1 VIKIN
6 REFTGMKKLAAVL
19 ACIVLSTNAFAAGKR
34 FLTLEDAAVA
44 QAKKWQQTG
53 VAKPI
58 ISDDGRIMYPFGQY
72 LPKLTCTLMR
82 VCDIQLEPGELL
94 TGKPVAGDTARWLMS
109 KQVSGSGD
117 KAITHVIVKPTDVNI
132 ETNLIITTNLRTY
145 QIDLYSSPSEK
156 DYLNMIGFYY
166 PEDMSTE
173 WDDSA
178 KIKAKE
184 QRAHD
189 QLVAAELPAGS
200 AESLDFNYSIDG
212 SSGTSFKPVRVY
224 NDGLKVYIQMPD
236 GVPTAEAPVLLL
248 IGKDDKPEIVNWRPK
263 TPTLYEVDKLFDKA
277 MLVVGTDG
285 DEQKI
290 TITWNK
296 HKRGFLWSR
305 AGGN

>member
-1 VIKIN
+1 
-6 REFTGMKKLAAVL
+6 MKKLAAVL
-19 ACIVLSTNAFAAGKR
+19 ACIALSTNVFAAGKR

-166 PEDMSTE
+166 PEDMSAE

-178 KIKAKE
+178 KIKTKE

-248 IGKDDKPEIVNWRPK
+248 IGKDNKPEIVNWRPK